1 MAGHGQGYYEAL
13 KVKKLF
19 EKDLE
24 RVLGEIE
31 KWEERHRLAADAG
44 KQHLVDAAAEKLDD
58 LRQDEQRCR
67 DKLAEA
73 EELLARSLV
82 IEETAPEL
90 TPTDR
95 AEMLQRDL
103 DALVGVESKV
113 DQETDEVSKRQKA
126 AEDLERLKRGETD
139 DDLAD
144 L

>member
-1 MAGHGQGYYEAL
+1 MAGHGQSYYEAL

-19 EKDLE
+19 EKDLGKI
-24 RVLGEIE
+24 LGEIE

-44 KQHLVDAAAEKLDD
+44 KQHLVEAAAAKLEE

-67 DKLAEA
+67 ARIAEA
-73 EELLARSLV
+73 EKLLVESLV
-82 IEETAPEL
+82 MEETAPEL

-103 DALVGVESKV
+103 DALVGEESKTG
-113 DQETDEVSKRQKA
+113 QEVDEVSREQKA
-126 AEDLERLKRGETD
+126 TEDLERLKRGETD
-139 DDLAD
+139 DDLAN

>member
-1 MAGHGQGYYEAL
+1 MTGHERGYYEAL

-24 RVLGEIE
+24 RVLCEIA
-31 KWEERHRLAADAG
+31 KWEERRKLAADAG
-44 KQHLVDAAAEKLDD
+44 KQHLVEAAAAKLDE
-58 LRQDEQRCR
+58 LRLDEQRCR

-73 EELLARSLV
+73 EKLLVESEV

-95 AEMLQRDL
+95 AEMFKEQL
-103 DALVGVESKV
+103 DALVGGESRV
-113 DQETDEVSKRQKA
+113 DQETGEVSREQKA
-126 AEDLERLKRGETD
+126 AEDLETLKRGEAD